1 MHANVFVFTCISVK
15 VKIWFQLVIEWL
27 VREGVRRQMEALR
40 EGFEC
45 VFPLTQLR
53 VFYPEELEQLFC
65 GSSDASKWDMKQL
78 AECCRP
84 DHGYTHNSRAVK
96 FLLQIIAD
104 YTPAQQRS
112 FLQFVTGSP
121 RLPVGG

>member
-1 MHANVFVFTCISVK
+1 M
-15 VKIWFQLVIEWL
+15 QLVIEWY

-40 EGFEC
+40 EGFES
-45 VFPLTQLR
+45 VFPLTQLH

-65 GSSDASKWDMKQL
+65 GCSDSSQWDMKQL

-96 FLLQIIAD
+96 FLLQILSE
-104 YTPAQQRS
+104 YNPGQQRS

-121 RLPVGG
+121 RLPVGGKSSLVSLPENL